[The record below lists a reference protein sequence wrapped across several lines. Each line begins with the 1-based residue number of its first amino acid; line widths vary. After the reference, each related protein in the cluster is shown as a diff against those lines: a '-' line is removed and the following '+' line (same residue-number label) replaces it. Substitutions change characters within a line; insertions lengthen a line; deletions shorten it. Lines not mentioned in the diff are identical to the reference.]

1 MDLTGKAI
9 RIGGTAVP
17 AMLLLWI
24 AGCSS
29 FPTDLSQINAPKFDT
44 STIFVPNPTQFA
56 PKRESS
62 QPITPADLV
71 DNNGTCADMSPL
83 PAAASPPA
91 PAAGNPEN
99 LSAASA
105 AAPAPIARN
114 VALQMSECEVV
125 RSLGRASDIQISAN
139 ERGDR
144 LVTMT
149 YMTPER
155 PVYRFVAGRLATIE
169 RTAEPPPP
177 EPVKKK
183 KGPAKKPVAKRQ
195 AQPPA

>member
-1 MDLTGKAI
+1 MGLAGKTI
-9 RIGGTAVP
+9 RMGGAAVS
-17 AMLLLWI
+17 AMLSLWI
-24 AGCSS
+24 AGCSAL
-29 FPTDLSQINAPKFDT
+29 PTSLSQINAPKFDS
-44 STIFVPNPTQFA
+44 STIFVPDPTQFA
-56 PKRESS
+56 PKQEGS

-71 DNNGTCADMSPL
+71 DGNGMCADMSPL
-83 PAAASPPA
+83 PAAAPPPA

-99 LSAASA
+99 LSAAPA
-105 AAPAPIARN
+105 AASPPAARN

-125 RSLGRASDIQISAN
+125 RALGRAGDIQLSAN

-144 LVTMT
+144 VVTMT

-155 PVYRFVAGRLATIE
+155 PVYRFIAGRLATIE

-183 KGPAKKPVAKRQ
+183 KAPAKKPVAKRQ
-195 AQPPA
+195 AQPPV